1 MRIGSGVMLALM
13 LLAPWTA
20 SASHYMKAEP
30 REYSLAGAS
39 GIDVDFPSGVFT
51 LEGDDGSTVRID
63 LSVRCGTG
71 DLDDCRDRAAKVTID
86 HRIRDGRL
94 ILEFRGFNRTNQHEF
109 RVTARVRVPRA
120 MATKIEMGV
129 GELKAN
135 SLHGD
140 LEIELG
146 VGELDVES
154 DATKF
159 RAAKLDVGVGD
170 ANLRANGGRYTGQG
184 FIGRTVRWSE
194 GTGASSMR
202 LHVGVGDASV
212 VLR

>member
-1 MRIGSGVMLALM
+1 MRFRCGVMLALM
-13 LLAPWTA
+13 LLAPLPA
-20 SASHYMKAEP
+20 FASHYLKADP
-30 REYSLAGAS
+30 REYSLAGAT

-51 LEGDDGSTVRID
+51 LEGDDGSTVRIEI
-63 LSVRCGTG
+63 SVKCGTG
-71 DLDDCRDRAAKVTID
+71 DLEDCQKRAADVTID
-86 HRIRDGRL
+86 HHIRDGRL

-109 RVTARVRVPRA
+109 RVTARVRVPRS
-120 MATKIEMGV
+120 MDTKIEMGV

-194 GTGASSMR
+194 GTGESSMR